1 MWDDFIEEW
10 VKLLEAYMDLR
21 IGFGNLYLDEVIS
34 SFEYSV
40 LDKFLK
46 RLNEDIDDLGD
57 IINLIDDIKRVK
69 EDENGRKN

>member
-1 MWDDFIEEW
+1 
-10 VKLLEAYMDLR
+10 MDLR